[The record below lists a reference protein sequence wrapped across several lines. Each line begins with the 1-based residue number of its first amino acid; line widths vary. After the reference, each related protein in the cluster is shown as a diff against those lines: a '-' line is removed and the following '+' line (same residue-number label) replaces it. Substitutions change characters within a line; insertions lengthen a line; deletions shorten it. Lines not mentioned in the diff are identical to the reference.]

1 MFANSGEITAPCGV
15 PTLVLLRR
23 PPSDTPAFNHFW
35 ISRSI
40 LVLPVMEKQGRW
52 VRHPKLDQLHQ
63 LFMVDVVEEA
73 ANVGVQYPVHLLPH
87 DPRCQSIQRIMS
99 AFARPEAVGKAH
111 EVLLVDCFEHR
122 LGRLLD
128 NLVLQRR
135 DAQRALPP
143 VSSEQVHSAHRPPF
157 RNSRSR
163 RLRAVD
169 APMNPIMKIDKPIF

>member
-15 PTLVLLRR
+15 PTLVSLRR

-87 DPRCQSIQRIMS
+87 DPRRQSVQRIVR

-111 EVLLVDCFEHR
+111 EVLLVDCFQHR

-128 NLVLQRR
+128 NLVSSAVTPNGRCR
-135 DAQRALPP
+135 PSAL
-143 VSSEQVHSAHRPPF
+143 SRYTLRTGHHFGIAAHAGCAR
-157 RNSRSR
+157 
-163 RLRAVD
+163 
-169 APMNPIMKIDKPIF
+169 